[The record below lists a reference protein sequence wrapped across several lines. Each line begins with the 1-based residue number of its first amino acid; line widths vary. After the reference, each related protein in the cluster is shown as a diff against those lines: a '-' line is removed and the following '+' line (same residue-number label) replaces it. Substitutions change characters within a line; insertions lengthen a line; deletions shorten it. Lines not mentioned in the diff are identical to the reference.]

1 MLEIFPTIASKGA
14 AMMTFRELYKL
25 FFPMQAHKILDYT
38 LRECDLTD
46 TWVCVFPK
54 FKNSYYQ
61 NK

>member
-14 AMMTFRELYKL
+14 AMMTLRELYKL

-46 TWVCVFPK
+46 TYVCVCVCVPK
-54 FKNSYYQ
+54 I
-61 NK
+61 